1 MNATIRQ
8 ERKELPVVWLVAGMA
23 VLTAVI
29 YLMMGWDWLGVGD
42 ITAEE
47 RPAGIT
53 YVAAGSYLVGGLLI
67 LLRRRWLWVM
77 GAVINA
83 LVILF
88 FFTMYQAR
96 PAVLLSPAGILSK
109 AAQILLE
116 VGLIYLIV
124 SDWLR
129 RRQEHS
135 KP

>member
-129 RRQEHS
+129 GRQNPS

>member
-1 MNATIRQ
+1 
-8 ERKELPVVWLVAGMA
+8 
-23 VLTAVI
+23 
-29 YLMMGWDWLGVGD
+29 VGD

-47 RPAGIT
+47 GPAGIT

-88 FFTMYQAR
+88 FFTRYQAR
-96 PAVLLSPAGILSK
+96 PAVLLSPAGIVSK

-129 RRQEHS
+129 GRQNPS